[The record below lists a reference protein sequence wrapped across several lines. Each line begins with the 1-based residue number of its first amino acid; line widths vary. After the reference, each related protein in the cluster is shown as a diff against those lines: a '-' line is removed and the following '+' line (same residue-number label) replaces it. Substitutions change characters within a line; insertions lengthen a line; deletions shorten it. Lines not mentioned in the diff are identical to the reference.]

1 MFKIFKPCIL
11 KQIWEIKNNK
21 FRLFLGI
28 FANVI
33 ILLTLYYSIITQKKL
48 NILGI
53 DYPSFILIYAVLW
66 LILSSF
72 SQVSN
77 VIVNESKIGT
87 IEQLIISPFGII
99 RILLVNILIK
109 AVISISFITIVLII
123 SNSITQNIEIF
134 NIMTFIVTLL
144 IGIFSLYG
152 IGIIIASISL
162 LSKEA
167 TFIITIIKFGVLYVI
182 LKFENNL
189 LIPFSYAKTILTELI
204 INNKPISEYSIQ
216 FMLLFITNS
225 AIYFLIGIVCF
236 VFIEKIALKRG
247 KLIGN

>member
-1 MFKIFKPCIL
+1 M
-11 KQIWEIKNNK
+11 
-21 FRLFLGI
+21 FLGI

-236 VFIEKIALKRG
+236 VFIEKNCIEKR
-247 KLIGN
+247 